1 MIFLA
6 AARQKMISGIWL
18 PIGLMTVLLMVVGCG
33 KQLSVQER
41 QNRVLSSA
49 QDVYAQCHEKYQHDI
64 TFLAMDE
71 QPEAVKQKLSDLID
85 TKYYKKSFS
94 DKWRAALGG
103 VDLSG
108 EKIPF
113 HYYFDELTYDIK
125 KLKNEYRLLTKFKL
139 STTAINQL
147 ADQIQDL
154 RDQLLTISS
163 YVKTHRE
170 YREEARY
177 YEIANRVR

>member
-6 AARQKMISGIWL
+6 AVRQKMVSGAWVS
-18 PIGLMTVLLMVVGCG
+18 IGLMTVLLMVVGCG

-85 TKYYKKSFS
+85 NLFKIKRSAFKFVMAARGHKKF
-94 DKWRAALGG
+94 
-103 VDLSG
+103 
-108 EKIPF
+108 
-113 HYYFDELTYDIK
+113 
-125 KLKNEYRLLTKFKL
+125 
-139 STTAINQL
+139 
-147 ADQIQDL
+147 
-154 RDQLLTISS
+154 
-163 YVKTHRE
+163 
-170 YREEARY
+170 
-177 YEIANRVR
+177 